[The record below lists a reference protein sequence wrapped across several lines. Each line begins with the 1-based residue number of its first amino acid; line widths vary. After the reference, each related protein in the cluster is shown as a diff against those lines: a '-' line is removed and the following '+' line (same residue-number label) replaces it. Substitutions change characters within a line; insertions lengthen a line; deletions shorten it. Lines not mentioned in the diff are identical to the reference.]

1 MNSVRKIRA
10 LLKGMPKTSFPKNQ
24 IRVLLLEGIHQDG
37 VNKLLQQGY
46 QVEALPGALKEI
58 ELCEKIETVHLL
70 GIRSTTQITANVLA
84 HARRLWA
91 IGCFCIGTNQVD
103 LHKARQQGVA
113 VFNAP
118 YSNTRSVA
126 ELVIGEIIMLV
137 RRVFEKSQAAHN
149 KTWDKSS
156 ASSFEVRGKTLGII
170 GYGHIGSQ
178 VSILAE
184 ALGMNVIYHDI
195 AEKLPMGNATA
206 TPTLADLLRN
216 ADVVTLHVPEDEST
230 INMMAAP
237 QFAMMKKGSYFL
249 NLSRGR
255 TVELKDLRQAIL
267 DGHIAGAA
275 IDVFPREP
283 KSNQEVFESELQG
296 LPNVILTPHIGGST
310 LESQKDIAGRTSRK
324 LINYMNTGTTIGSV
338 NFPEVQLPILH
349 DRHRILHIHRNVPGV
364 ISEFSQTFAR
374 LGINIES
381 QVLKTQEDIGYL
393 VTDVNRLVDRRVV
406 EDLKKLEATI
416 KVRVLF

>member
-1 MNSVRKIRA
+1 MNRIRKTRT
-10 LLKGMPKTSFPKNQ
+10 LLKGMPNTSFPRNK
-24 IRVLLLEGIHQDG
+24 IRVLLVEDIHPDG
-37 VNKLLQQGY
+37 LNKFLQQGY
-46 QVEALPGALKEI
+46 QVEALPGAPKED
-58 ELCEKIETVHLL
+58 ELCERIETVHLL
-70 GIRSTTQITANVLA
+70 GIRSTTKITANVLA
-84 HARRLWA
+84 RARRLWA

-103 LHKARQQGVA
+103 LIKARQQGVA

-126 ELVIGEIIMLV
+126 ELVIGEIIMLL

-149 KTWDKSS
+149 KIWDKSS
-156 ASSFEVRGKTLGII
+156 AGSFEVRGKTLGII

-184 ALGMNVIYHDI
+184 ALGMNVIYYDL
-195 AEKLPMGNATA
+195 AEKLPIGNATA
-206 TPTLADLLRN
+206 MPSLAELLRR
-216 ADVVTLHVPEDEST
+216 ADIVTLHVPEDEGT
-230 INMMAAP
+230 INLMAAP
-237 QFAMMKKGSYFL
+237 QFAEMKKGSYFL

-255 TVELKDLRQAIL
+255 NVELQDLRQAIL

-275 IDVFPREP
+275 IDVFPTEP
-283 KSNQEVFESELQG
+283 KSNQEAFTTELQS

-310 LESQKDIAGRTSRK
+310 LESQKDIAAKTGEK

-338 NFPEVQLPILH
+338 NFPEVQLPILRN
-349 DRHRILHIHRNVPGV
+349 RHRILHIHKNVPGV

-381 QVLKTQEDIGYL
+381 QVLKTEEDLGYL
-393 VTDVNRLVDRRVV
+393 VTDVNRLVDRRIV

>member
-1 MNSVRKIRA
+1 
-10 LLKGMPKTSFPKNQ
+10 
-24 IRVLLLEGIHQDG
+24 
-37 VNKLLQQGY
+37 
-46 QVEALPGALKEI
+46 
-58 ELCEKIETVHLL
+58 
-70 GIRSTTQITANVLA
+70 
-84 HARRLWA
+84 
-91 IGCFCIGTNQVD
+91 
-103 LHKARQQGVA
+103 
-113 VFNAP
+113 
-118 YSNTRSVA
+118 VA

-137 RRVFEKSQAAHN
+137 RRVFEKSRAAHN

-156 ASSFEVRGKTLGII
+156 AGSFEVRGKTLGII

-206 TPTLADLLRN
+206 APTLADLLRN

-230 INMMAAP
+230 INMMATP

-255 TVELKDLRQAIL
+255 NVELKDLRQAIL
-267 DGHIAGAA
+267 DGHIAGTA

-310 LESQKDIAGRTSRK
+310 LESQKDIAARTGRK